1 MKQLRKTVVA
11 ALALVCAVTANA
23 ETWTLEKCIDYALTN
38 NLTVRSRA
46 LDVRNAE
53 LDVTAAKDAF
63 LPEVGL
69 SASQSFNLGRGLTSE
84 NTYADRNT
92 SNFQWGANLSVP
104 LFQGLGNVRR
114 LDYAKASLLA
124 VVEEFEAAKE
134 DVTLNVIAQYLQVLY
149 CNEVYKVALEQ
160 IELSD
165 YELKRQQALLEAGK
179 VPEIDMLNARSQLAQ
194 DELSATT
201 AKNDYTL
208 ALVDLAQLLRLDD
221 IEGFEVA
228 SLDDDNV
235 LMRSADEV
243 FANAKLNNSSVN
255 AGRLRIAAAD
265 KNIRVAKSG
274 YMPRLSFTAGIG
286 SSYYTVSGFDND
298 KFGHQMKN
306 NFSTYFGFNLS
317 IPVFDAFSTR
327 NNVRRARVSRLSA
340 ELQYETACDNLY
352 KAVQQAYYSALG
364 AAKRLESS
372 TVAEDAT
379 EKTFAATRE
388 KYNLGR
394 ATPTDYET
402 AKNNYLRAV
411 SDRVRAKYEYMLRTR
426 ILNFYNSH

>member
-53 LDVTAAKDAF
+53 FDVTAAKDAF

-208 ALVDLAQLLRLDD
+208 AIVDLAQLLRLDD

-411 SDRVRAKYEYMLRTR
+411 SDRVRAKYEYMLRIR
-426 ILNFYNSH
+426 ILDFYNSH

>member
-11 ALALVCAVTANA
+11 ALALVCAVAANA

-114 LDYAKASLLA
+114 LDYVKASLLA

-160 IELSD
+160 IELSA

-426 ILNFYNSH
+426 ILDFYNSH

>member
-179 VPEIDMLNARSQLAQ
+179 VPEIDMLNARSQLAR

-426 ILNFYNSH
+426 ILDFYNSH

>member
-1 MKQLRKTVVA
+1 MKQLHKTVLA
-11 ALALVCAVTANA
+11 ALALVCGLAANA
-23 ETWTLEKCIDYALTN
+23 ATWTLEQCIDYAMTN

-53 LDVTAAKDAF
+53 LEVTSAKDAF
-63 LPEVGL
+63 LPEASL

-149 CNEVYKVALEQ
+149 CNEVYKVALGQ

-228 SLDDDNV
+228 SLDDDSI

-327 NNVRRARVSRLSA
+327 NNIRRARVSRLTA

-379 EKTFAATRE
+379 EKTYAATRE

-426 ILNFYNSH
+426 ILDFYNSH

>member
-11 ALALVCAVTANA
+11 ALALVCAVAANA

-63 LPEVGL
+63 LPELGL

-426 ILNFYNSH
+426 ILDFYNSH

>member
-1 MKQLRKTVVA
+1 MKQLRKTVLA
-11 ALALVCAVTANA
+11 ALALVCGVAANA
-23 ETWTLEKCIDYALTN
+23 GTWTLEKCIDYALTN

-46 LDVRNAE
+46 LEVRNAE

-298 KFGHQMKN
+298 KFGRQMKN

-426 ILNFYNSH
+426 ILDFYNSH

>member
-11 ALALVCAVTANA
+11 ALALVCAVAANA

-327 NNVRRARVSRLSA
+327 NYVRRARVSRLSA

-379 EKTFAATRE
+379 EKNFAATRE

-426 ILNFYNSH
+426 ILDFYNSH

>member
-53 LDVTAAKDAF
+53 FDVTAAKDAF

-228 SLDDDNV
+228 SLDDGNV

-426 ILNFYNSH
+426 ILDFYNSH

>member
-11 ALALVCAVTANA
+11 ALALVCAVAANA

-426 ILNFYNSH
+426 ILDFYNSH

>member
-11 ALALVCAVTANA
+11 ALALVCAVAANA

-379 EKTFAATRE
+379 EKTFAAIRE

-426 ILNFYNSH
+426 ILDFYNSH

>member
-228 SLDDDNV
+228 SLDDGNV

-426 ILNFYNSH
+426 ILDFYNSH

>member
-1 MKQLRKTVVA
+1 MKQLHKTVLA
-11 ALALVCAVTANA
+11 ALALVCGIAANA
-23 ETWTLEKCIDYALTN
+23 ATWTLEQCIDYAMTN

-53 LDVTAAKDAF
+53 LEVTSAKDAF
-63 LPEVGL
+63 LPEASL

-92 SNFQWGANLSVP
+92 SNFQWGANLNVP

-149 CNEVYKVALEQ
+149 CNEVYKVALGQ

-228 SLDDDNV
+228 SLDDDSI

-265 KNIRVAKSG
+265 KNIRVAQSG

-379 EKTFAATRE
+379 EKTYAATRE

-411 SDRVRAKYEYMLRTR
+411 SDRVRAKYEYMLRAR
-426 ILNFYNSH
+426 ILDFYNSH

>member
-53 LDVTAAKDAF
+53 FDVTAAKDAF

-327 NNVRRARVSRLSA
+327 NSVRRARVSRLSA

-426 ILNFYNSH
+426 ILDFYNSH

>member
-208 ALVDLAQLLRLDD
+208 ALVDLAQMLRLDD

-228 SLDDDNV
+228 SLDDGNV

-426 ILNFYNSH
+426 ILDFYNSH

>member
-11 ALALVCAVTANA
+11 ALALVCAVAANA

-160 IELSD
+160 IELSA

-426 ILNFYNSH
+426 ILDFYNSH

>member
-228 SLDDDNV
+228 SLDDENV

-426 ILNFYNSH
+426 ILDFYNSH

>member
-1 MKQLRKTVVA
+1 MKQLRIIALAVIVMACGVA
-11 ALALVCAVTANA
+11 ANA
-23 ETWTLEKCIDYALTN
+23 RQWNLEQCIDYALAN

-69 SASQSFNLGRGLTSE
+69 SASQTFNLGRGLTSE

-92 SNFQWGANLSVP
+92 SSFQWGANLSLP

-149 CNEVYKVALEQ
+149 CDEVYKVALGQ

-165 YELKRQQALLEAGK
+165 YELSRQQALLDAGK

-194 DELSATT
+194 DEMSATT

-221 IEGFEVA
+221 IDGFEVA
-228 SLDDDNV
+228 PLDGDNV
-235 LMRSADEV
+235 LLRSADEV
-243 FANAKLNNSSVN
+243 FANARLNNSAVN
-255 AGRLRIAAAD
+255 ANRLRIEAAD
-265 KNIRVAKSG
+265 RNIKVAKSG
-274 YMPRLSFTAGIG
+274 YIPKLSFTAGLG
-286 SSYYTVSGFDND
+286 SSYYTVSGVDSD
-298 KFGHQMKN
+298 RFGQQMKN

-317 IPVFDAFSTR
+317 IPIFDAFSTR
-327 NNVRRARVSRLSA
+327 NNIRRARISRLSA

-364 AAKRLESS
+364 AAKRLEAS

-426 ILNFYNSH
+426 ILDFYNSH

>member
-53 LDVTAAKDAF
+53 FDVTAAKDAF

-228 SLDDDNV
+228 SD
-235 LMRSADEV
+235 R
-243 FANAKLNNSSVN
+243 KSV
-255 AGRLRIAAAD
+255 
-265 KNIRVAKSG
+265 V
-274 YMPRLSFTAGIG
+274 
-286 SSYYTVSGFDND
+286 
-298 KFGHQMKN
+298 
-306 NFSTYFGFNLS
+306 
-317 IPVFDAFSTR
+317 
-327 NNVRRARVSRLSA
+327 
-340 ELQYETACDNLY
+340 
-352 KAVQQAYYSALG
+352 
-364 AAKRLESS
+364 
-372 TVAEDAT
+372 
-379 EKTFAATRE
+379 
-388 KYNLGR
+388 
-394 ATPTDYET
+394 
-402 AKNNYLRAV
+402 
-411 SDRVRAKYEYMLRTR
+411 
-426 ILNFYNSH
+426 

>member
-160 IELSD
+160 IELSA

-426 ILNFYNSH
+426 ILDFYNSH

>member
-11 ALALVCAVTANA
+11 ALALVCAVAANA

-149 CNEVYKVALEQ
+149 CDEVYKVALGQ

-286 SSYYTVSGFDND
+286 SSYYTVSGFNND

-426 ILNFYNSH
+426 ILDFYNSH

>member
-379 EKTFAATRE
+379 EKSFAATRE

-426 ILNFYNSH
+426 ILDFYNSH

>member
-1 MKQLRKTVVA
+1 MKQMRKTFLAAITIVCGVA
-11 ALALVCAVTANA
+11 CNA
-23 ETWTLEKCIDYALTN
+23 ETWSLEKCIDYALTN

-53 LDVTAAKDAF
+53 LDVISAKDAF

-92 SNFQWGANLSVP
+92 SNFQWGANLNLP

-160 IELSD
+160 IELSE
-165 YELKRQQALLEAGK
+165 YELRRQQALLEAGK

-221 IEGFEVA
+221 VENFEVA
-228 SLDDDNV
+228 SLDDDNI

-243 FANAKLNNSSVN
+243 FANAKINNSSVK
-255 AGRLRIAAAD
+255 AGRLRIDAAD
-265 KNIRVAKSG
+265 RNIKVAKSG
-274 YMPRLSFTAGIG
+274 YIPKLSFTAGVG
-286 SSYYTVSGFDND
+286 SSYYTVSGFDNAG
-298 KFGHQMKN
+298 FGNQMKN

-317 IPVFDAFSTR
+317 IPLFDAFSTR
-327 NNVRRARVSRLSA
+327 NNVRRARISRLSA
-340 ELQYETACDNLY
+340 ELQYEMACDNLY
-352 KAVQQAYYSALG
+352 KSVQQAYYSALG

-426 ILNFYNSH
+426 ILDFYNSH

>member
-11 ALALVCAVTANA
+11 ALALVCAVAANA

-352 KAVQQAYYSALG
+352 KAVQQVYYSALG

-426 ILNFYNSH
+426 ILDFYNSH

>member
-11 ALALVCAVTANA
+11 ALALVCAVAANA

-149 CNEVYKVALEQ
+149 CDEVYKVALGQ

-426 ILNFYNSH
+426 ILDFYNSH

>member
-1 MKQLRKTVVA
+1 MRKTFLAAITIVCGVA
-11 ALALVCAVTANA
+11 CNA
-23 ETWTLEKCIDYALTN
+23 ETWSLEKCIDYALTN

-53 LDVTAAKDAF
+53 LDVISAKDAF

-92 SNFQWGANLSVP
+92 SNFQWGANLNLP

-160 IELSD
+160 IELSE
-165 YELKRQQALLEAGK
+165 YELRRQQALLEAGK

-221 IEGFEVA
+221 VENFEVA
-228 SLDDDNV
+228 SLDDDNI

-243 FANAKLNNSSVN
+243 FANAKINNSSVK
-255 AGRLRIAAAD
+255 AGRLRIDAAD
-265 KNIRVAKSG
+265 RNIKVAKSG
-274 YMPRLSFTAGIG
+274 YIPKLSFTAGVG
-286 SSYYTVSGFDND
+286 SSYYTVSGFDNAG
-298 KFGHQMKN
+298 FGNQMKN

-317 IPVFDAFSTR
+317 IPLFDAFSTR
-327 NNVRRARVSRLSA
+327 NNVRRARISRLSA
-340 ELQYETACDNLY
+340 ELQYEMACDNLY
-352 KAVQQAYYSALG
+352 KSVQQAYYSALG

-426 ILNFYNSH
+426 ILDFYNSH

>member
-11 ALALVCAVTANA
+11 ALALVCAVAANA

-149 CNEVYKVALEQ
+149 CNEVYKVALKQ

-426 ILNFYNSH
+426 ILDFYNSH

>member
-11 ALALVCAVTANA
+11 ALALVCAVAANA

-286 SSYYTVSGFDND
+286 SSYYTVSGFNND

-426 ILNFYNSH
+426 ILDFYNSH

>member
-1 MKQLRKTVVA
+1 MKQMRKTFLAAITIVCGVA
-11 ALALVCAVTANA
+11 CNA
-23 ETWTLEKCIDYALTN
+23 ETWSLEKCIDYALTN

-53 LDVTAAKDAF
+53 LDVISAKDAF

-92 SNFQWGANLSVP
+92 SNFQWGANLNLP

-160 IELSD
+160 IELSE
-165 YELKRQQALLEAGK
+165 YELRRQQALLEAGK

-221 IEGFEVA
+221 VENFEVA
-228 SLDDDNV
+228 SLDDDHI

-243 FANAKLNNSSVN
+243 FANAKINNSSVK
-255 AGRLRIAAAD
+255 AGRLRIDAAD
-265 KNIRVAKSG
+265 RNIKVAKSG
-274 YMPRLSFTAGIG
+274 YIPKLSFTAGVG
-286 SSYYTVSGFDND
+286 SSYYTVSGFDNAG
-298 KFGHQMKN
+298 FGNQMKN

-317 IPVFDAFSTR
+317 IPLFDAFSTR
-327 NNVRRARVSRLSA
+327 NNVRRARISRLSA
-340 ELQYETACDNLY
+340 ELQYEMACDNLY
-352 KAVQQAYYSALG
+352 KSVQQAYYSALG

-426 ILNFYNSH
+426 ILDFYNSH

>member
-426 ILNFYNSH
+426 ILDFYNSH

>member
-53 LDVTAAKDAF
+53 FDVTAAKDAF

-379 EKTFAATRE
+379 EKTFAVTRE

-426 ILNFYNSH
+426 ILDFYNSH

>member
-53 LDVTAAKDAF
+53 FDVTAAKDAF

-426 ILNFYNSH
+426 ILDFYNSH

>member
-1 MKQLRKTVVA
+1 MKQLRKIALAVIVTACGVA
-11 ALALVCAVTANA
+11 ANA
-23 ETWTLEKCIDYALTN
+23 RQWNLEQCIDYALAN

-69 SASQSFNLGRGLTSE
+69 SASQTFNLGRGLTSE

-92 SNFQWGANLSVP
+92 SSFQWGANLSLP

-149 CNEVYKVALEQ
+149 CDEVYKVALRQ

-165 YELKRQQALLEAGK
+165 YELSRQQALLDAGK

-194 DELSATT
+194 DEMSATT

-221 IEGFEVA
+221 IDGFEVA
-228 SLDDDNV
+228 PLDGDNV
-235 LMRSADEV
+235 LLRSADEV
-243 FANAKLNNSSVN
+243 FANARLNNSAVN
-255 AGRLRIAAAD
+255 ANRLRIEAAD
-265 KNIRVAKSG
+265 RNIKVAKSG
-274 YMPRLSFTAGIG
+274 YIPKLSFTAGLG
-286 SSYYTVSGFDND
+286 SSYYTVSGVDSD
-298 KFGHQMKN
+298 RFGQQMKN

-327 NNVRRARVSRLSA
+327 NNIRRARISRLSA

-364 AAKRLESS
+364 AAKRLEAS

-426 ILNFYNSH
+426 ILDFYNSH